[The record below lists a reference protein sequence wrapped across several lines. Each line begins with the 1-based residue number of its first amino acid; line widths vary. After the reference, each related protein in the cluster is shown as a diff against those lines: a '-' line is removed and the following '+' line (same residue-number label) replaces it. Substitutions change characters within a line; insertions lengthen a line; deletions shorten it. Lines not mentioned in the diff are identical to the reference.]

1 MSFLR
6 HAEIY
11 RSDVVYKT
19 VESLGRAAASRW
31 SAPGPAAGRSPRT
44 APCSSSAMSFR
55 AGYSLAGC
63 SPAEP
68 ASASPT
74 ALSIHCGLSAG
85 NDLSANGNLSLVSVP
100 QHRGAVQP
108 VPVFH
113 SSTRP
118 LQLFPRHPPQGSF
131 QRFLR
136 ALDVRAQRLVDQV
149 LITST
154 ARISDLLPKPVQNIV
169 IQPDGALLSLG
180 VPVPGNRH
188 CQPGCHGRRSDRESQ
203 RSPRT
208 PL

>member
-31 SAPGPAAGRSPRT
+31 SAPGPAEGRSPRT

-100 QHRGAVQP
+100 QHRGAVQESVIGTARMFP
-108 VPVFH
+108 GFH
-113 SSTRP
+113 SASESRKHAGYTR
-118 LQLFPRHPPQGSF
+118 QLDSYSAWMSPGFISN
-131 QRFLR
+131 
-136 ALDVRAQRLVDQV
+136 
-149 LITST
+149 T
-154 ARISDLLPKPVQNIV
+154 AGCGNR
-169 IQPDGALLSLG
+169 LG
-180 VPVPGNRH
+180 VG
-188 CQPGCHGRRSDRESQ
+188 
-203 RSPRT
+203 
-208 PL
+208 

>member
-100 QHRGAVQP
+100 QHRGAVQ
-108 VPVFH
+108 
-113 SSTRP
+113 SRSAS
-118 LQLFPRHPPQGSF
+118 L
-131 QRFLR
+131 
-136 ALDVRAQRLVDQV
+136 A
-149 LITST
+149 TS
-154 ARISDLLPKPVQNIV
+154 P
-169 IQPDGALLSLG
+169 
-180 VPVPGNRH
+180 
-188 CQPGCHGRRSDRESQ
+188 
-203 RSPRT
+203 
-208 PL
+208 